1 MRPIWSFKIQIFV
14 RPCLALKNTF
24 LGSYHNCIFVPQLL
38 AICISSSFYCILA
51 SHLLGIISQF
61 LLFLLWP
68 HFGQII
74 KLSLSF
80 ITFRVSHFP
89 VSHLTY
95 ETVKLGLQ
103 NTPNMSKTTRV
114 YFGVLQ
120 FFPPYKNFVLKI
132 HTLACACSVSDH
144 FFSCLLMRLE
154 RDSHL
159 SHQSSIRTKSPV
171 LIFQSWID
179 TYSF

>member
-1 MRPIWSFKIQIFV
+1 MRPILVFKIPYLL
-14 RPCLALKNTF
+14 RPCLAFQNPF

-51 SHLLGIISQF
+51 SHLLGTISQF

-80 ITFRVSHFP
+80 ITFWVSLFP

-103 NTPNMSKTTRV
+103 NTLNMSKTTRV
-114 YFGVLQ
+114 YFGVLHLPHREQ
-120 FFPPYKNFVLKI
+120 VTFTRQSRLKCPSLPHRKHVVGPSLGSHGFPNRLYGDLCFPLS
-132 HTLACACSVSDH
+132 LA
-144 FFSCLLMRLE
+144 
-154 RDSHL
+154 
-159 SHQSSIRTKSPV
+159 
-171 LIFQSWID
+171 
-179 TYSF
+179 

>member
-14 RPCLALKNTF
+14 RPCLALKNPF

-38 AICISSSFYCILA
+38 AICILA

-80 ITFRVSHFP
+80 ITFWVSHFP

-103 NTPNMSKTTRV
+103 NTLNMSKTTRV
-114 YFGVLQ
+114 YFGVLHPNLHNASLLAMKERESNNKQ
-120 FFPPYKNFVLKI
+120 IKI
-132 HTLACACSVSDH
+132 M
-144 FFSCLLMRLE
+144 F
-154 RDSHL
+154 
-159 SHQSSIRTKSPV
+159 TKM
-171 LIFQSWID
+171 IFQKGCE
-179 TYSF
+179 

>member
-1 MRPIWSFKIQIFV
+1 MAIYISISF
-14 RPCLALKNTF
+14 
-24 LGSYHNCIFVPQLL
+24 YYLL
-38 AICISSSFYCILA
+38 ASN
-51 SHLLGIISQF
+51 LLGIISQF

-103 NTPNMSKTTRV
+103 NTLNMSKTTRV
-114 YFGVLQ
+114 YFGVLH
-120 FFPPYKNFVLKI
+120 FVYKNGVWFKI
-132 HTLACACSVSDH
+132 LFLDVVSGNMENV
-144 FFSCLLMRLE
+144 SGEWVILLIPIM
-154 RDSHL
+154 
-159 SHQSSIRTKSPV
+159 K
-171 LIFQSWID
+171 F
-179 TYSF
+179 